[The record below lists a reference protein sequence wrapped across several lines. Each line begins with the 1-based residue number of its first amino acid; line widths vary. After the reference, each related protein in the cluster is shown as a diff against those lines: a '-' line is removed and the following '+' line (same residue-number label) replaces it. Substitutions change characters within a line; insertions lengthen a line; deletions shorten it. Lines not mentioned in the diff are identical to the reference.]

1 VHQLLNSPR
10 IKSLKYTDENAARS
24 LTYEMTEMLK
34 GIVAQHTKDGYKV
47 VIQVMTYPKQDEQ
60 SIFIMNRCLWNYR
73 TDDVLSVETEIDAF
87 KFLIVIH
94 GLVA

>member
-1 VHQLLNSPR
+1 
-10 IKSLKYTDENAARS
+10 
-24 LTYEMTEMLK
+24 MTEMLK
-34 GIVAQHTKDGYKV
+34 HTVAQHTKDGYKV

-60 SIFIMNRCLWNYR
+60 NIVIMNRCLWNYR